1 MNVLRIAWRNLWRN
15 GPRTAITGA
24 AVALNT
30 AILIITIGLTQ
41 GMLETTVKSLTQMS
55 LGEAQVHAPN
65 YREERRFHNAIKNP
79 EAILRAAEQHGI
91 GAAERSYGAGLA
103 SVGSKSSGALFWG
116 VNPARERKTFA
127 LAEQIQQGSY
137 LSDAPPAPNANG
149 DVVRE
154 VVLGRKLANALQ
166 AKVGSE
172 LVAVV
177 QAGDG
182 SIGNDLFRV
191 KGILKTVSSDVDR
204 SAAILSE
211 RDFAELFVS
220 GGRIHEIA
228 LQSAG
233 RLESTAIV
241 DAVRDSA
248 GEMEVLTWQ
257 ELSPSTAQM
266 LEMFGALMA
275 VFGLIFGLAAG
286 TGVMNSMLMSTFD
299 RMREFGVLKALGATP
314 FRIVRDV
321 AGEAFVLGLFFGVL
335 GALLG
340 GVGNYYLA
348 VNGINLG
355 TGDDLLITGIAF
367 DPIWKSAMSAGGIVG
382 SLVFMGGV
390 CVVSALYPAI
400 KAARLDPVVAMTEP

>member
-1 MNVLRIAWRNLWRN
+1 MDALRIAWRNLWRN

-30 AILIITIGLTQ
+30 AVLIVTIGLTQ
-41 GMLETTVKSLTQMS
+41 GMLETTVKGLTQMT
-55 LGEAQVHAPN
+55 LGEAQVHAPE
-65 YREERRFHNAIKNP
+65 YREERRFHNAIKRP
-79 EAILRAAEQHGI
+79 EAICQAAKQQGI
-91 GAAERSYGAGLA
+91 ESAARSYGAGLA
-103 SVGSKSSGALFWG
+103 SVGNKSSGALFWG
-116 VNPARERKTFA
+116 VDPARERQAFD
-127 LAEQIQQGSY
+127 LPGQIQQGSY
-137 LSDAPPAPNANG
+137 LSDTPPAPDAQG

-154 VVLGRKLANALQ
+154 VVLGRKLANTLH

-177 QAGDG
+177 QAADG
-182 SIGNDLFRV
+182 SIGNDLFMV

-204 SAAILSE
+204 SAAILSQ

-228 LQSAG
+228 LQSRG
-233 RLESTAIV
+233 RLESSEIVAAV
-241 DAVRDSA
+241 DASA
-248 GEMEVLTWQ
+248 GDMEVLTWQ
-257 ELSPSTAQM
+257 KLSPSTAQI
-266 LEMFGALMA
+266 LEMFSVLMA

-314 FRIVRDV
+314 LRIVLSV
-321 AGEAFVLGLFFGVL
+321 ACEALVLGLFFGGL

-348 VNGINLG
+348 VDGINLG
-355 TGDDLLITGIAF
+355 TGDDLLISGVAF
-367 DPIWKSAMSAGGIVG
+367 DPIWKSVLSSGGIIG

>member
-30 AILIITIGLTQ
+30 AVLIVTIGLTQ

-55 LGEAQVHAPN
+55 LGEAQVHAPK
-65 YREERRFHNAIKNP
+65 YREERRFHNTIQNP
-79 EAILRAAEQHGI
+79 EAILRAAEEHGI
-91 GAAERSYGAGLA
+91 GATARSYGAGLA
-103 SVGSKSSGALFWG
+103 SVGAKSSGALFWG
-116 VNPARERKTFA
+116 VDPARERAVFD
-127 LAEQIQQGSY
+127 LAGQVQQGSY
-137 LSDAPPAPNANG
+137 LSEKPPPPNADG

-154 VVLGRKLANALQ
+154 VVLGHKLANALQ
-166 AKVGSE
+166 AQVGSE
-172 LVAVV
+172 LIAVV
-177 QAGDG
+177 QAADG
-182 SIGNDLFRV
+182 SIGNDLFLV

-204 SAAILSE
+204 SAAILSQ

-220 GGRIHEIA
+220 RGLTHEIA
-228 LQSAG
+228 LQSGG

-241 DAVRDSA
+241 DAVRESA
-248 GEMEVLTWQ
+248 GQNEVLTWQ
-257 ELSPSTAQM
+257 ELAPSTAQM

-275 VFGLIFGLAAG
+275 IFGLIFGLAAG

-314 FRIVRDV
+314 WRIVRDV
-321 AGEAFVLGLFFGVL
+321 AGEALVLGLFFGAL

-340 GVGNYYLA
+340 GVANYYLS
-348 VNGINLG
+348 VHGINLG
-355 TGDDLLITGIAF
+355 TGDDLLLAGVAF
-367 DPIWKSAMSAGGIVG
+367 DPFWKSTTSAEAIVG
-382 SLVFMGGV
+382 SLLLMGVV
-390 CVVSALYPAI
+390 CVLSALYPAF